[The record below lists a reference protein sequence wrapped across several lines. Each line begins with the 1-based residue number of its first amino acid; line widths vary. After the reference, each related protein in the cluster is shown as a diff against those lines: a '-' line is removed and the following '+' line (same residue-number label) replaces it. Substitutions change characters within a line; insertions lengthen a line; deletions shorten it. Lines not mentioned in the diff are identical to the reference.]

1 MQHVLTLIADPALP
15 DLDNSIVEAARSAL
29 GEAGGEPGPADWL
42 ARGIACDIP
51 FDGVPRAAAGAAVR
65 AVLAG
70 APIDVAALP
79 RAGRRKMLLVSD
91 MESTIIEN
99 EMVDELAE
107 IAGVG
112 PQVAEVTRAAMN
124 GEIAFRPALRQRVA
138 LLAGLPAS
146 AMAQAAAR
154 ITFVPG
160 AFALVYTMRSNGA
173 YTALVS
179 GGFRQFS
186 SIVRDRTGFD
196 SDFANEIG
204 IENET
209 LTGRLVGPIV
219 GKDAKLDALHRISEE
234 FGYKPADAL
243 AVGDGANDLPMLL
256 AAGLGVAFRAKPAVA
271 AATSVRIDHGDL
283 TALLYLQGYR
293 RDEFID

>member
-1 MQHVLTLIADPALP
+1 MQHVLTLIADPALA

-29 GEAGGEPGPADWL
+29 GAGGGEPGPADWL
-42 ARGIACDIP
+42 DPGIACDIAFAGLP
-51 FDGVPRAAAGAAVR
+51 PEAAASAARGA
-65 AVLAG
+65 LQG
-70 APIDVAALP
+70 APVDVAVLP

-112 PQVAEVTRAAMN
+112 SEVAEVTRAAMN
-124 GEIAFRPALRQRVA
+124 GEIDFRPALRRRVA
-138 LLAGLPAS
+138 LLAGLPA
-146 AMAQAAAR
+146 AALAQAAAR

-160 AFALVYTMRSNGA
+160 AFALVYTMRANGA

-186 SIVRDRTGFD
+186 SIVRDRAGFD

-204 IENET
+204 IDNDA
-209 LTGRLVGPIV
+209 LTGELVGPIV
-219 GKDAKLDALHRISEE
+219 GKDAKLEALHRISQE
-234 FGYKPADAL
+234 FGYKADDAI

-271 AATSVRIDHGDL
+271 AATKVRIAHGDL

-293 RDEFID
+293 RDEFVD

>member
-1 MQHVLTLIADPALP
+1 
-15 DLDNSIVEAARSAL
+15 
-29 GEAGGEPGPADWL
+29 
-42 ARGIACDIP
+42 
-51 FDGVPRAAAGAAVR
+51 
-65 AVLAG
+65 
-70 APIDVAALP
+70 
-79 RAGRRKMLLVSD
+79 MLLVSD

-112 PQVAEVTRAAMN
+112 PEVAEVTRAAMN
-124 GEIAFRPALRQRVA
+124 GEIEFRPALRRRVA
-138 LLAGLPAS
+138 LLAGLS
-146 AMAQAAAR
+146 AGALAQAAER
-154 ITFVPG
+154 IAFVPG
-160 AFALVYTMRSNGA
+160 AYALVYTMRANGA

-196 SDFANEIG
+196 SDFANEII

-209 LTGRLVGPIV
+209 LTGRLAEPIV
-219 GKDAKLDALHRISEE
+219 GKDAKLDALHRISRE
-234 FGYKPADAL
+234 FGYKADDAI

-271 AATSVRIDHGDL
+271 AATGVRIDHGDL

-293 RDEFID
+293 QDEIID

>member
-1 MQHVLTLIADPALP
+1 MQHVLTLIADPARP
-15 DLDNSIVEAARSAL
+15 DLDNSIAEAARSAL
-29 GEAGGEPGPADWL
+29 GKAGGDPGPADWL
-42 ARGIACDIP
+42 APGIACDIP
-51 FDGVPRAAAGAAVR
+51 FDSVPPGAAGEAVR
-65 AVLAG
+65 GGLAG
-70 APIDVAALP
+70 APVDVAVLP

-91 MESTIIEN
+91 MESTIIDN
-99 EMVDELAE
+99 EMVDELAD

-124 GEIAFRPALRQRVA
+124 GEIEFRPALRQRVA
-138 LLAGLPAS
+138 LLAGLPAA

-160 AFALVYTMRSNGA
+160 AFALVYTMRANGA

-196 SDFANEIG
+196 SDFANEII

-209 LTGRLVGPIV
+209 LTGRLAEPIV
-219 GKDAKLDALHRISEE
+219 GKDAKLDALHRISRE
-234 FGYKPADAL
+234 FGYKADDAL

-271 AATSVRIDHGDL
+271 AATGVRIDHGDL